1 MSTMD
6 TFTQFGTSKKLSAFD
21 YHNSRMTPLILTSSV
36 PIGQQHARSLRAIEI
51 YVRSEMWRLFG
62 HLSLDAAE
70 RDLLRRKVEVTYAR
84 LREEEMGKY
93 WRLAD

>member
-1 MSTMD
+1 
-6 TFTQFGTSKKLSAFD
+6 
-21 YHNSRMTPLILTSSV
+21 
-36 PIGQQHARSLRAIEI
+36 
-51 YVRSEMWRLFG
+51 MWRLFG

-93 WRLAD
+93 WRLADEEISRE